1 MKSNI
6 FDIGI
11 LLVQRINDK
20 TMLQQQ
26 ERKRNQRIHLLHL
39 RELDVPRYHTSLFAK
54 RNDKPRIEDLDIGSF
69 LGVRLALETVSF
81 RSRLDCQRFNGCMT
95 DSLSD
100 TVREVLADS
109 SEYGD

>member
-1 MKSNI
+1 M
-6 FDIGI
+6 
-11 LLVQRINDK
+11 
-20 TMLQQQ
+20 
-26 ERKRNQRIHLLHL
+26 
-39 RELDVPRYHTSLFAK
+39 PRYHTSLFAK
-54 RNDKPRIEDLDIGSF
+54 RNDKPRIEGLDIGSF